1 MNSGFER
8 NDDPTARREPTPDS
22 NETPPTLAIRRV
34 PGANFPVSQG
44 SPWARPGSAPTA
56 PGGAAE
62 PARSGSPAEP
72 AKPAAP
78 DAGRSPGSPF
88 DGNDAAAGQS
98 SPPHPWSPQSSAA
111 GDASRGPNAA
121 PGSGNGQPNSGAPT
135 AFQAPPIGPEGSAPY
150 YPDAPASSPG
160 TPPGFAPSPQGFG
173 GPGGP
178 HHPNPFGGQWNSGAP
193 GAPPGPGGTD
203 APTTAFGARSGL
215 PQWPGSA
222 MPGANSASQQQFS
235 APHGNGRPEPD
246 WHLGVGS
253 HPAPQRASWGPPT
266 AQHPH
271 TALPQVPAEQQP
283 RRRKALLLSG
293 IGVLVVVAIGVTVAV
308 VASRHSG
315 SPAAA
320 GSGKPSMVSAL
331 SSGNQPPP
339 PPSRPQQTAPQ
350 QSAPKPQPGAAP
362 PPMVPGYQVVQ
373 ILDRGA
379 AYDAPAEWKVDPI
392 GTAAWGSGSNPLE
405 IAGLAQDGKNYC
417 PNYTRTNAFLTMS
430 PQADP
435 AAAAADIGAR
445 MAKFGWSNATV
456 AAPAPAQPM
465 VSLDGQLHGAFV
477 ETTGSAPPP
486 APGCATTFA
495 VYTFAFPSENGNFV
509 MTVAADTGVDKS
521 VDKETAKRILS
532 TIRPLP
538 AR

>member
-1 MNSGFER
+1 
-8 NDDPTARREPTPDS
+8 
-22 NETPPTLAIRRV
+22 
-34 PGANFPVSQG
+34 
-44 SPWARPGSAPTA
+44 
-56 PGGAAE
+56 
-62 PARSGSPAEP
+62 
-72 AKPAAP
+72 
-78 DAGRSPGSPF
+78 
-88 DGNDAAAGQS
+88 
-98 SPPHPWSPQSSAA
+98 
-111 GDASRGPNAA
+111 
-121 PGSGNGQPNSGAPT
+121 
-135 AFQAPPIGPEGSAPY
+135 
-150 YPDAPASSPG
+150 
-160 TPPGFAPSPQGFG
+160 
-173 GPGGP
+173 
-178 HHPNPFGGQWNSGAP
+178 
-193 GAPPGPGGTD
+193 
-203 APTTAFGARSGL
+203 
-215 PQWPGSA
+215 
-222 MPGANSASQQQFS
+222 MPGANTPSQQQFS
-235 APHGNGRPEPD
+235 APSGNGRPEPD
-246 WHLGVGS
+246 WQLGFGS
-253 HPAPQRASWGPPT
+253 HPAPQQASWGPPT

-271 TALPQVPAEQQP
+271 TALLQVPEQQP

-293 IGVLVVVAIGVTVAV
+293 IGLLVVVAIGATVAV
-308 VASRHSG
+308 VASRHSD
-315 SPAAA
+315 SPAAPRA
-320 GSGKPSMVSAL
+320 GKPSMVSAL
-331 SSGNQPPP
+331 SSENQPPP

-362 PPMVPGYQVVQ
+362 PPMLPGYQVVQ

-392 GTAAWGSGSNPLE
+392 GTAAWGSGANPLE

-417 PNYTRTNAFLTMS
+417 PNYTRTKAFLTMS

>member
-1 MNSGFER
+1 MPRHDIRQGYTVNSGFER

-44 SPWARPGSAPTA
+44 SPWARPQSIPTV
-56 PGGAAE
+56 PGGAGD
-62 PARSGSPAEP
+62 PGRSGSPAEP

-78 DAGRSPGSPF
+78 DADRSPGSLF
-88 DGNDAAAGQS
+88 GGNDAAGGQS
-98 SPPHPWSPQSSAA
+98 AAAHPWSPQGGASA
-111 GDASRGPNAA
+111 DTSRGSNAVPGPHA
-121 PGSGNGQPNSGAPT
+121 PS
-135 AFQAPPIGPEGSAPY
+135 
-150 YPDAPASSPG
+150 
-160 TPPGFAPSPQGFG
+160 GFAPSPHGFG
-173 GPGGP
+173 NPSGP
-178 HHPNPFGGQWNSGAP
+178 
-193 GAPPGPGGTD
+193 D
-203 APTTAFGARSGL
+203 AATTAFGVQPGM
-215 PQWPGSA
+215 PQWPGSS
-222 MPGANSASQQQFS
+222 MPGTNTPSQQQFS

-246 WHLGVGS
+246 WQLGVGS
-253 HPAPQRASWGPPT
+253 HPAPQQASWGPPT
-266 AQHPH
+266 GQHPH
-271 TALPQVPAEQQP
+271 TALLQVPAEQPP

-293 IGVLVVVAIGVTVAV
+293 IGVLVVVAIGATVAV
-308 VASRHSG
+308 VASRHSD
-315 SPAAA
+315 SPAAT

-331 SSGNQPPP
+331 SSENEPPP
-339 PPSRPQQTAPQ
+339 TPSRPQQT
-350 QSAPKPQPGAAP
+350 APKPQPGAAP

-379 AYDAPAEWKVDPI
+379 AYDAPPEWKVDPV

-430 PQADP
+430 PQTDP

-456 AAPAPAQPM
+456 AAPAPAEPM

>member
-1 MNSGFER
+1 M
-8 NDDPTARREPTPDS
+8 
-22 NETPPTLAIRRV
+22 PP
-34 PGANFPVSQG
+34 
-44 SPWARPGSAPTA
+44 
-56 PGGAAE
+56 
-62 PARSGSPAEP
+62 
-72 AKPAAP
+72 
-78 DAGRSPGSPF
+78 
-88 DGNDAAAGQS
+88 
-98 SPPHPWSPQSSAA
+98 
-111 GDASRGPNAA
+111 
-121 PGSGNGQPNSGAPT
+121 
-135 AFQAPPIGPEGSAPY
+135 
-150 YPDAPASSPG
+150 
-160 TPPGFAPSPQGFG
+160 
-173 GPGGP
+173 
-178 HHPNPFGGQWNSGAP
+178 
-193 GAPPGPGGTD
+193 
-203 APTTAFGARSGL
+203 
-215 PQWPGSA
+215 WPGSA
-222 MPGANSASQQQFS
+222 MPGANTPSQQQFS
-235 APHGNGRPEPD
+235 APPGSGRPEPD
-246 WHLGVGS
+246 WQLGVGS
-253 HPAPQRASWGPPT
+253 HPAPQQASWGPPT

-271 TALPQVPAEQQP
+271 TALLQVPAEQPP
-283 RRRKALLLSG
+283 RRRKALLLSV
-293 IGVLVVVAIGVTVAV
+293 IGVLVVVAIGATVAV
-308 VASRHSG
+308 VASRHSD

-331 SSGNQPPP
+331 SSENQPPP

-379 AYDAPAEWKVDPI
+379 AYDAPAEWKVDPV